1 MGISITRYGG
11 CMPIRNVHT
20 LKTTWNEILTV
31 LNRENDKG
39 VTITEHLELQ
49 GSVAVMQALLD
60 EDVSSFDIEEVIY
73 EKVLVGIIL
82 QSGNAT
88 DDLE

>member
-1 MGISITRYGG
+1 
-11 CMPIRNVHT
+11 MPIRNVHT

>member
-1 MGISITRYGG
+1 
-11 CMPIRNVHT
+11 MPIRNVHT

-73 EKVLVGIIL
+73 DTVLVGIIL

>member
-1 MGISITRYGG
+1 
-11 CMPIRNVHT
+11 MPIRNVHT
-20 LKTTWNEILTV
+20 LKTTWNEILAK
-31 LNRENDKG
+31 LNRENNQG
-39 VTITEHLELQ
+39 VTLIEHFGLT

-60 EDVSSFDIEEVIY
+60 EDISSFDVEEVIY

-82 QSGNAT
+82 QSSNAT